1 MLTHIQISAS
11 KPAAKPYNLSD
22 SQGLH
27 LTVRPNGSKL
37 WRMSFRNLGKQ
48 KTLHIGPWPEISLAD
63 ARARREDA
71 RKALAAGLDPVL
83 EKKRAKVTAKFA
95 SAITFKDVAL
105 EWIAK
110 CEREGRAAVTL
121 EKVRWLLSM
130 AYPLIG
136 THPIDGITPHEA
148 LAARRAPP
156 GRVGRDRC
164 REGDLFDSR

>member
-1 MLTHIQISAS
+1 MLTHIQITSA
-11 KPAAKPYNLSD
+11 KPAAKPYKLSD

-37 WRMSFRNLGKQ
+37 WRMSFRYLGKQ

-71 RKALAAGLDPVL
+71 RKTLATGLDPVL

-95 SAITFKDVAL
+95 AATSFKEVAQ

-110 CEREGRAAVTL
+110 CEREGRPFCPASA
-121 EKVRWLLSM
+121 
-130 AYPLIG
+130 
-136 THPIDGITPHEA
+136 
-148 LAARRAPP
+148 
-156 GRVGRDRC
+156 
-164 REGDLFDSR
+164 